1 MVPGEK
7 GKKGMKNR
15 LLVDDEQSLLDA
27 LSRTLERA
35 GYRVETALNGRLAME
50 LLSAQ
55 ATDLVITDLIMPEK
69 EGIDLIM
76 FLKSRQPNLPIIA
89 ISGGGRNAPENY
101 LSIAKA
107 LGAKDT
113 LAKPFLN
120 SELLKVV
127 EHPPEPGLHPSPPQW
142 TPRPS
147 RDSGL

>member
-7 GKKGMKNR
+7 GKKGMKNI

-127 EHPPEPGLHPSPPQW
+127 ENALRVQSC
-142 TPRPS
+142 
-147 RDSGL
+147 

>member
-7 GKKGMKNR
+7 GKNGMKNI

-127 EHPPEPGLHPSPPQW
+127 ENALRVQSC
-142 TPRPS
+142 
-147 RDSGL
+147 